1 MKKYGILLVALAALL
16 NLACDDEFAP
26 KIPFEEKYFVYT
38 ALKGDSTKQILVVA
52 RSYDVT
58 NFDPKSNTS
67 APEIPG
73 CLVEVVQD
81 GITYRFRDTLID
93 RPDTSRYGPKM
104 AAYVSTGLIPGAEKP
119 LEAKIILPNGKLLTS
134 STTVPP
140 QLYIEKSVFAI
151 GYDRNSTYNGG
162 YTLQWRTPDLF
173 LYVPKVEIFYMRDDK
188 PGVFK
193 IEVPME
199 YRIVNKKLEV
209 VYPAVS
215 TNRFVSF
222 DYNAIDSVMNKI
234 SEGYDFK
241 GMFRV
246 LRAEIRLLV
255 YDTNFAKYY
264 SSVNGYLDQYSV
276 RLDEN
281 VFTNINGGL
290 GVFGSYMMTKEILL
304 FDLDYVAS
312 FGYRVR

>member
-1 MKKYGILLVALAALL
+1 MKKYGIFLVALAALL
-16 NLACDDEFAP
+16 NLSCDEEFAP
-26 KIPFEEKYFVYT
+26 KIPFEEKYFLYT
-38 ALKGDSTKQILVVA
+38 ALKGDSTKQIIMVA
-52 RSYDVT
+52 RSYDVA
-58 NFDPKSNTS
+58 NFDPNSNTS

-73 CLVEVVQD
+73 CIVEVVQD
-81 GITYRFRDTLID
+81 GVTYRFRDTLID

-104 AAYVSTGLIPGAEKP
+104 AAYVSTEFIPMPERA
-119 LEAKIILPNGKLLTS
+119 LQARAILPNGKLLTS
-134 STTVPP
+134 STVVPP

-151 GYDRNSTYNGG
+151 GYDRNSTLYGR
-162 YTLQWRTPDLF
+162 YTLQWRTADLF
-173 LYVPKVEIFYMRDDK
+173 LYVPKLEIFYTRDDR
-188 PGVFK
+188 PGTFK
-193 IEVPME
+193 MEVPLE
-199 YRIVNKKLEV
+199 YRTVNKKLEV
-209 VYPAVS
+209 IYPSVG
-215 TNRFVSF
+215 TNRWVSY
-222 DYNAIDSVMNKI
+222 DYNAIDSAMNRI
-234 SEGYDFK
+234 SEGYDYK